1 MTNNI
6 VLDSKQL
13 PIQIYGIDFSGAALA
28 GNAIWITEAT
38 ADGETLTI
46 KKCKNAAEFLDC
58 SSKRELVLPTLC
70 RFIADQ
76 KNAVL
81 GLDVAFSIPL
91 GMFPESTWQQ
101 FAANFPEKFA
111 SADQFRNH
119 CRDVFPGSEVKRLT
133 DLETQT
139 PFSPY
144 NLRMYRQTYYGIRDV
159 LSPLVKNNAAR
170 VVPMQQ
176 PEGNLPVLLEC
187 CPASLLKKMKIYAP
201 YKTKADQ
208 ENAHRRLIFETIV
221 GQNGIQMGA
230 PNIRDRVLA
239 DAKGDALDSLLCTI
253 IVMKQL
259 CNPKGLLPETI
270 EKYELEG
277 MVYS

>member
-1 MTNNI
+1 MVNNI
-6 VLDSKQL
+6 VPDSKQL

-58 SSKRELVLPTLC
+58 SSKRELVLPALC

-81 GLDVAFSIPL
+81 GLDFAFSIPL
-91 GMFPESTWQQ
+91 GMFPEPTWCQ
-101 FAANFPEKFA
+101 FAANFPEKFVT
-111 SADQFRNH
+111 ADQFRNH

-159 LSPLVKNNAAR
+159 LSPLVKNNAAW
-170 VVPMQQ
+170 VLPMQQ
-176 PEGNLPVLLEC
+176 LAGDLPVLLEC

-201 YKTKADQ
+201 YKANADR
-208 ENAHRRLIFETIV
+208 ENAHRRLIFGTIIE
-221 GQNGIQMGA
+221 QNDIKIA
-230 PNIRDRVLA
+230 DPNIRERVFT
-239 DAKGDALDSLLCTI
+239 DAKGDALDSLLCAYIVWNNLRKI
-253 IVMKQL
+253 INFQ
-259 CNPKGLLPETI
+259 PEAV
-270 EKYELEG
+270 EKYGLEG
-277 MVYS
+277 MVYC